1 MGVPFK
7 KIPTEDD
14 EIRSLQEN
22 IAALAAA
29 VPSPEPVTVTVT
41 GNYQVL
47 GTEDV
52 IHVNAQAGPV
62 KITLRAPSSTSRP
75 LTIKQVNLQGAKTK
89 VNLVTVQSADGSATI
104 AGSPTLSL
112 GQTGTGSVTLT
123 ADDKQHWPTT
133 GSGGNPPT
141 PAPSPSGQFVPYIGL
156 LPIKIVGNVISFV
169 ATPPVPVITPW
180 VAPVPLGGTGPFN
193 TSSGNEDWLAECM
206 VDFTGAPGGITAYW
220 WFESQSAGG
229 SATFGVRVGG
239 SASRAIDGVLFAIS
253 TEPNTALTARSL
265 AVSGPSPVG
274 LQRVTLTGK
283 SAGAGLAAKIGFVN
297 LLFR

>member
-1 MGVPFK
+1 MGVQFK

-22 IAALAAA
+22 IAAMAAA
-29 VPSPEPVTVTVT
+29 VPSPSPVVVTVT
-41 GNYQVL
+41 GDYQVL

-75 LTIKQVNLQGAKTK
+75 VTIKQVNLQGAKTK
-89 VNLVTVQSADGSATI
+89 VNPVTVQSADGSPSI
-104 AGSPTLSL
+104 AGASSLSL
-112 GQTGTGSVTLT
+112 GVTGTGSVTLT
-123 ADDKQHWPTT
+123 SDNTQHWPTS
-133 GSGGNPPT
+133 GAGGNPPVPVPT
-141 PAPSPSGQFVPYIGL
+141 PGTSLAYIGGNQ
-156 LPIKIVGNVISFV
+156 IQIVGNVINFV
-169 ATPPVPVITPW
+169 PGPPVPVVTPW

-229 SATFGVRVGG
+229 SATFGIRVGG
-239 SASRAIDGVLFAIS
+239 SANRAIDGVLFAIA
-253 TEPNTALTARSL
+253 TEPNSALTARSS
-265 AVSGPSPVG
+265 AFSGPSPVG

-283 SAGAGLAAKIGFVN
+283 SAGTGLAAKIGFVN